1 MLDQNTDR
9 MWYVIGALVV
19 GAAIILIANGTLPQ
33 MFASVTQRFET
44 VTGRATDGALDAAG
58 VEIRYMQDNEV
69 KPSTYPRAAR
79 YESYDIDSR
88 TWTLSVA
95 PFNGELNGF
104 PVARDTPWSGG
115 LTIKD
120 GAAVVPYGGK
130 MRISYEI
137 KTPVDTTI
145 KNDIN
150 NSPVEG
156 AYWGIKQ
163 GRSTNDNDSWDDRVG
178 EDGEIEAETWTR
190 FEYGYTNLSQY
201 NVDQVA
207 IYDWSTFGAYNP
219 TDDWME
225 IQIRNL
231 KFEVIMPEESD

>member
-9 MWYVIGALVV
+9 MWYVIGAVLV

-69 KPSTYPRAAR
+69 KPSTYPRPAR

-95 PFNGELNGF
+95 PFNAEN
-104 PVARDTPWSGG
+104 VASAPRWSGG

-120 GAAVVPYGGK
+120 GAAVIPFGGK
-130 MRISYEI
+130 MRISYYI
-137 KTPVDTTI
+137 KTSVRTTI
-145 KNDIN
+145 LNDIN

-156 AYWGIKQ
+156 AHWGNKQ
-163 GRSTNDNDSWDDRVG
+163 GRATNDNDSWVDRVG
-178 EDGEIEAETWTR
+178 ERGEIEADTWTR
-190 FEYGYTNLSQY
+190 FEYGYTNLSPD
-201 NVDQVA
+201 NEHQVA

-225 IQIRNL
+225 IQIRDL